1 MTYKPSILD
10 TRPPID
16 TGYIGKLLSDV
27 FGVES
32 PVYVPWFLERTYKSL
47 PFPNVEQKSVILNN
61 DFQESMADNQPERL
75 GLKVY
80 GSFWLKGG
88 KHLSF
93 DSQGELVENEYNS
106 LLMPLATMVDFS
118 RNKTVTKTPMVG
130 GAGSVKEIY
139 GLEDWAISIN
149 GIILPDDYNPITQQ
163 TVAEQMEAIQQFH
176 EIAGAIDVEGWIFS
190 QRNISRIVTE
200 SLKFSPIQGRPNM
213 MQFSIEAVSDEDLLL
228 TNIV

>member
-10 TRPPID
+10 SRPPID

-47 PFPNVEQKSVILNN
+47 PFPQVDQKSVILNN
-61 DFQESMADNQPERL
+61 DFQESLADNQPERM

-228 TNIV
+228 TDIV

>member
-1 MTYKPSILD
+1 
-10 TRPPID
+10 
-16 TGYIGKLLSDV
+16 
-27 FGVES
+27 
-32 PVYVPWFLERTYKSL
+32 
-47 PFPNVEQKSVILNN
+47 
-61 DFQESMADNQPERL
+61 MADNQPERL